1 MESTTSPPRSTEHA
15 EPTVAVTQP
24 DPADASAAAMPATLP
39 PVSVEGRSFARVPVR
54 THQVGFGDDLT
65 SIVRTYVAPVFRQG
79 DWIALSEKVV
89 SVSQDNA
96 RHISTVKARWLAK
109 LIVKGVK
116 KYPNDIAWS
125 LPEKMQVAIDM
136 AGYPRMMLATVL
148 GAIGKPFGI
157 RGVFWMI
164 AGRVAEIDG
173 FNPAAMYPYTEYAI
187 LPPREPERYVQ
198 EMEDRLGYPTAII
211 DGNNI
216 DVKII
221 AMSRR
226 VPVDKSTARLILLD
240 NPMGQD
246 DEMTPI
252 ILVRAATDIGS
263 TDEGSGSTGADGVA
277 S

>member
-1 MESTTSPPRSTEHA
+1 MESTTSAPRSTEDA
-15 EPTVAVTQP
+15 ETVV
-24 DPADASAAAMPATLP
+24 AATEPMPVAPEDSTLP
-39 PVSVEGRSFARVPVR
+39 PITVEGQTFERVPVR
-54 THQVGFGDDLT
+54 THKVDFGDDLA
-65 SIVRTYVAPVFRQG
+65 SIVRTYVAPVFRPG

-96 RHISTVKARWLAK
+96 RHISTVKAQWLAK

-116 KYPNDIAWS
+116 KYPDDIAWS

-136 AGYPRMMLATVL
+136 AGYPRMLLATLL
-148 GAIGKPFGI
+148 GAMGKPFRI
-157 RGVFWMI
+157 RGIFWMI

-198 EMEDRLGYPTAII
+198 EMEDRLGYPSAII

-216 DVKII
+216 NVKII
-221 AMSRR
+221 AVSRG
-226 VPVDKSTARLILLD
+226 VPVDKKTARLVLLD

-252 ILVRAATDIGS
+252 ILVRAARDARS
-263 TDEGSGSTGADGVA
+263 AHPDGAV